1 MDNKKEFI
9 NNLTSRYMWI
19 YPLVLNILFLPFYQS
34 YQSFFIALGCL
45 FALVRKMQS
54 LDFKLQN
61 HIVLLNIK
69 SAWADKKV
77 FLIRIVVSWLAVM
90 EIWMCFISES
100 STWVC
105 GAFCLN
111 SEILEKIFRGFGY
124 SGSLYF
130 LFILMIDLNK
140 LRESI

>member
-9 NNLTSRYMWI
+9 NNLTNRYMWI

-111 SEILEKIFRGFGY
+111 SEILEKIF
-124 SGSLYF
+124 SWLW
-130 LFILMIDLNK
+130 LFW
-140 LRESI
+140 

>member
-1 MDNKKEFI
+1 
-9 NNLTSRYMWI
+9 MWT

-69 SAWADKKV
+69 SAWDSSVMVGSNGNMDV
-77 FLIRIVVSWLAVM
+77 FY
-90 EIWMCFISES
+90 
-100 STWVC
+100 
-105 GAFCLN
+105 
-111 SEILEKIFRGFGY
+111 FGIINV
-124 SGSLYF
+124 GMRCF
-130 LFILMIDLNK
+130 LFK
-140 LRESI
+140 

>member
-9 NNLTSRYMWI
+9 NNLTNRYMWT

-77 FLIRIVVSWLAVM
+77 FLIRIVVSWLA
-90 EIWMCFISES
+90 
-100 STWVC
+100 
-105 GAFCLN
+105 FCLN

>member
-1 MDNKKEFI
+1 MVGSNGNMDVFYFGII
-9 NNLTSRYMWI
+9 N
-19 YPLVLNILFLPFYQS
+19 V
-34 YQSFFIALGCL
+34 
-45 FALVRKMQS
+45 
-54 LDFKLQN
+54 
-61 HIVLLNIK
+61 
-69 SAWADKKV
+69 
-77 FLIRIVVSWLAVM
+77 
-90 EIWMCFISES
+90 
-100 STWVC
+100 VC